1 MAEENTVTGLTPTET
16 DKNTALY
23 MYGIFDRKEN
33 LEKNIS
39 DANAEAAEYGAQ
51 IKNGEAIL
59 KQYTYGKTLLLQNSK
74 VVAAIAYIMFI
85 TVATSVE
92 YVGLILGIVV
102 AGAIVWGYTK
112 FKTRGVKEYVA
123 NAREQSQL
131 WQNQSNR
138 YQSLLNEF
146 LHDEEVASA
155 LAIWP
160 HDMQTSFD
168 AANVFDLIRVGRA
181 DSLKEGFNIWS
192 TVSHQQR
199 MEQLQGQSVNLLNN
213 MNGNMKQMAQQQ
225 QVVIRKIDEQ
235 IVSARANTKSLI
247 AAQAASTAAIVS
259 SIGAAS
265 VNNENAIASAARSLR
280 R

>member
-1 MAEENTVTGLTPTET
+1 M
-16 DKNTALY
+16 
-23 MYGIFDRKEN
+23 
-33 LEKNIS
+33 
-39 DANAEAAEYGAQ
+39 
-51 IKNGEAIL
+51 
-59 KQYTYGKTLLLQNSK
+59 
-74 VVAAIAYIMFI
+74 
-85 TVATSVE
+85 
-92 YVGLILGIVV
+92 
-102 AGAIVWGYTK
+102 
-112 FKTRGVKEYVA
+112 
-123 NAREQSQL
+123 
-131 WQNQSNR
+131 
-138 YQSLLNEF
+138 
-146 LHDEEVASA
+146 
-155 LAIWP
+155 
-160 HDMQTSFD
+160 
-168 AANVFDLIRVGRA
+168 
-181 DSLKEGFNIWS
+181 KEGFNIWS